1 MFDQDHIAEA
11 IAWRHDLH
19 RHPELGFEEHR
30 TSEMIAGLL
39 TDWGWRV
46 HRGLAGTGVVAQMG
60 QGAPV
65 IGLRA
70 DIDALPIVE
79 ATGAAHASTLPGKMH
94 ACGHDGHTAMLLLAA
109 RQIAAEGVETGTI
122 TLIFQPAE
130 ESDGGARVMIEQG
143 LFSQFPCDKVFGIHN
158 WPGVAPGRFVA
169 RDDKMMAA
177 FSVFDIEILG
187 KGGHGAMPEQ
197 SDGVIAAA
205 GRTAAA
211 LQEIPARALSPLEP
225 GVVSVTQI
233 HSGSAYNVCPDR
245 AVVSG
250 TCRWFGAEAGDTP
263 MTVRIG
269 YLAPMQRRAQMVA
282 AIADSCRQVGIE
294 VVDAGSADITTGA
307 LGGEVDALIV
317 ANGASFAAAGAANP
331 SRDAFAL
338 RGGDPLGI
346 NNYRNPQVSGA
357 IDRLVAADLAADRL
371 ELVRTIENTAW
382 ATLPSI
388 PLFAAPRMQVFGP
401 GVDNVVAGLGR
412 NGTGWNM
419 DRWTVRD

>member
-39 TDWGWRV
+39 TGWGWRV

-70 DIDALPIVE
+70 DIDALPILE
-79 ATGAAHASTLPGKMH
+79 ATGVAHASTIPGKMH

-109 RQIAAEGVETGTI
+109 RKIAAEGVEQGTV

-130 ESDGGARVMIEQG
+130 ESEGGARVMVEQG
-143 LFSQFPCDKVFGIHN
+143 LFTQFPMDRVFGIHN
-158 WPGVAPGRFVA
+158 WPGLAPGRFVA

-205 GRTAAA
+205 GRMAAA

-245 AVVSG
+245 AVLSG
-250 TCRWFGAEAGDTP
+250 TCRWFGAEAGDIIENRLR
-263 MTVRIG
+263 RIATAEAAAQG
-269 YLAPMQRRAQMVA
+269 CTADIDYQRRYPATINTAPEAALAREVAGEMGLDTAMVGPSMASEDFAFMLNEVPGAYLWLGA
-282 AIADSCRQVGIE
+282 AREGENPGLHSAKFDFN
-294 VVDAGSADITTGA
+294 DAV
-307 LGGEVDALIV
+307 LP
-317 ANGASFAAAGAANP
+317 AGAE
-331 SRDAFAL
+331 FW
-338 RGGDPLGI
+338 
-346 NNYRNPQVSGA
+346 V
-357 IDRLVAADLAADRL
+357 RLARRA
-371 ELVRTIENTAW
+371 TA
-382 ATLPSI
+382 
-388 PLFAAPRMQVFGP
+388 G
-401 GVDNVVAGLGR
+401 
-412 NGTGWNM
+412 
-419 DRWTVRD
+419 

>member
-39 TDWGWRV
+39 TAWGWRV

-79 ATGAAHASTLPGKMH
+79 ATGAAHASTIPGKMH

-109 RQIAAEGVETGTI
+109 RQIAAKGVENGTI

-130 ESDGGARVMIEQG
+130 ESEGGARVMVEQG
-143 LFSQFPCDKVFGIHN
+143 LFTQFPVDKVFGIHN
-158 WPGVAPGRFVA
+158 WPGLAPGRFVA

-250 TCRWFGAEAGDTP
+250 TCRWFGAEAGHIIEDR
-263 MTVRIG
+263 VRR
-269 YLAPMQRRAQMVA
+269 LASAEAAAQGCTADIDYQRRYPATINTAPEA
-282 AIADSCRQVGIE
+282 ALARQVATDMGLDTSMAGPSMASEDFAFMLNE
-294 VVDAGSADITTGA
+294 VPGA
-307 LGGEVDALIV
+307 YLWL
-317 ANGASFAAAGAANP
+317 GAAREGENP
-331 SRDAFAL
+331 GLHSAKFDFNDAVL
-338 RGGDPLGI
+338 P
-346 NNYRNPQVSGA
+346 VGA
-357 IDRLVAADLAADRL
+357 EFWVRLAR
-371 ELVRTIENTAW
+371 R
-382 ATLPSI
+382 ATQ
-388 PLFAAPRMQVFGP
+388 R
-401 GVDNVVAGLGR
+401 
-412 NGTGWNM
+412 
-419 DRWTVRD
+419 

>member
-39 TDWGWRV
+39 TGWGWRV

-70 DIDALPIVE
+70 DIDALPINE
-79 ATGAAHASTLPGKMH
+79 ATGAAHASTIPGKMH

-109 RQIAAEGVETGTI
+109 RQIAAEGVEQGTV

-130 ESDGGARVMIEQG
+130 ESEGGARVMVEQG
-143 LFSQFPCDKVFGIHN
+143 LFTQFPVDKVFGIHN
-158 WPGVAPGRFVA
+158 WPGLAPGRFVA

-245 AVVSG
+245 AVLSG
-250 TCRWFGAEAGDTP
+250 TCRWFGAEAGDIIEER
-263 MTVRIG
+263 VRRVATAEAAAQGCTANID
-269 YLAPMQRRAQMVA
+269 YQRRYPATINTAPEAALAREVA
-282 AIADSCRQVGIE
+282 AEMGLDTAMTGPSMASEDFAFMLNE
-294 VVDAGSADITTGA
+294 VPGAYLWLGAAREGDNPGLHSAKFDFNDAV
-307 LGGEVDALIV
+307 LP
-317 ANGASFAAAGAANP
+317 AGAEFWVRLA
-331 SRDAFAL
+331 RRAT
-338 RGGDPLGI
+338 RG
-346 NNYRNPQVSGA
+346 
-357 IDRLVAADLAADRL
+357 
-371 ELVRTIENTAW
+371 
-382 ATLPSI
+382 
-388 PLFAAPRMQVFGP
+388 
-401 GVDNVVAGLGR
+401 
-412 NGTGWNM
+412 
-419 DRWTVRD
+419 

>member
-11 IAWRHDLH
+11 VAWRHDLH

-39 TDWGWRV
+39 TGWGWRV

-70 DIDALPIVE
+70 DIDALPILE
-79 ATGAAHASTLPGKMH
+79 ATGAAHASTIPGKMH
-94 ACGHDGHTAMLLLAA
+94 ACGHDGHAAMLLLAA
-109 RQIAAEGVETGTI
+109 RQIAAEGVEQGTV

-130 ESDGGARVMIEQG
+130 ESEGGARVMIEQG
-143 LFSQFPCDKVFGIHN
+143 LFTQFPVDKVFGIHN
-158 WPGVAPGRFVA
+158 WPGLAPGRFVA

-245 AVVSG
+245 AVLSG
-250 TCRWFGAEAGDTP
+250 TCRWFGAEAGDIIEER
-263 MTVRIG
+263 VRRVATAEAAAQGCSANID
-269 YLAPMQRRAQMVA
+269 YQRRYPATINTAPEAALARDVA
-282 AIADSCRQVGIE
+282 AEMGLDTAMTGPSMASEDFAFMLNE
-294 VVDAGSADITTGA
+294 VPGAYLWLGAAREGENPGLHSAKFDFNDAV
-307 LGGEVDALIV
+307 LP
-317 ANGASFAAAGAANP
+317 AGAE
-331 SRDAFAL
+331 FW
-338 RGGDPLGI
+338 
-346 NNYRNPQVSGA
+346 V
-357 IDRLVAADLAADRL
+357 RLAR
-371 ELVRTIENTAW
+371 R
-382 ATLPSI
+382 ATK
-388 PLFAAPRMQVFGP
+388 G
-401 GVDNVVAGLGR
+401 
-412 NGTGWNM
+412 
-419 DRWTVRD
+419 

>member
-39 TDWGWRV
+39 AGWGWRV

-79 ATGAAHASTLPGKMH
+79 ATGAAHASTIPGKMH

-109 RQIAAEGVETGTI
+109 RQIAAEGVEQGTV

-130 ESDGGARVMIEQG
+130 ESEGGARVMVEQG
-143 LFSQFPCDKVFGIHN
+143 LFTQFPVDKVFGIHN
-158 WPGVAPGRFVA
+158 WPGLAPGRFVA

-245 AVVSG
+245 AVLSG
-250 TCRWFGAEAGDTP
+250 TCRWFGPEAGDIIEER
-263 MTVRIG
+263 VRRVATSEAAAQGCTANID
-269 YLAPMQRRAQMVA
+269 YQRRYPATINTAPEAALARDVA
-282 AIADSCRQVGIE
+282 AEMGLDTAMTGPSMASEDFAFMLNE
-294 VVDAGSADITTGA
+294 VPGAYLWLGAAREGENPGLHSAKFDFNDAV
-307 LGGEVDALIV
+307 LP
-317 ANGASFAAAGAANP
+317 AGAEFWVRLA
-331 SRDAFAL
+331 RRAT
-338 RGGDPLGI
+338 RG
-346 NNYRNPQVSGA
+346 
-357 IDRLVAADLAADRL
+357 
-371 ELVRTIENTAW
+371 
-382 ATLPSI
+382 
-388 PLFAAPRMQVFGP
+388 
-401 GVDNVVAGLGR
+401 
-412 NGTGWNM
+412 
-419 DRWTVRD
+419 

>member
-39 TDWGWRV
+39 TGWGWCV
-46 HRGLAGTGVVAQMG
+46 HHGLAGTGVVAQMG

-79 ATGAAHASTLPGKMH
+79 ATGAAHASTIPGKMH

-109 RQIAAEGVETGTI
+109 RQIAEEGVDQGTI

-130 ESDGGARVMIEQG
+130 ESEGGARVMVEQG
-143 LFSQFPCDKVFGIHN
+143 LFTQFPVDKVFGIHN
-158 WPGVAPGRFVA
+158 WPGLAPGRFVA

-205 GRTAAA
+205 ARTAAA

-250 TCRWFGAEAGDTP
+250 TCRWFDANAGDIIEERVSRVASAEAAAQGCTANID
-263 MTVRIG
+263 
-269 YLAPMQRRAQMVA
+269 YQRRYPATLNTAPEA
-282 AIADSCRQVGIE
+282 ALARE
-294 VVDAGSADITTGA
+294 
-307 LGGEVDALIV
+307 
-317 ANGASFAAAGAANP
+317 
-331 SRDAFAL
+331 
-338 RGGDPLGI
+338 
-346 NNYRNPQVSGA
+346 
-357 IDRLVAADLAADRL
+357 VAADMGLDTSMIGPSMASEDFAFMLNEVPGAYLWLGAAREGENPGLHSAKFDFNDAVLPDGAEFWVRLAR
-371 ELVRTIENTAW
+371 RTT
-382 ATLPSI
+382 
-388 PLFAAPRMQVFGP
+388 QG
-401 GVDNVVAGLGR
+401 
-412 NGTGWNM
+412 
-419 DRWTVRD
+419 

>member
-30 TSEMIAGLL
+30 TSEMIARLL
-39 TDWGWRV
+39 TGWGWRV

-79 ATGAAHASTLPGKMH
+79 ATGAAHASTVPGKMH

-109 RQIAAEGVETGTI
+109 RQIAAVGVEQGTI
-122 TLIFQPAE
+122 TLTFQPAE
-130 ESDGGARVMIEQG
+130 ESEGGARVMVEQG
-143 LFSQFPCDKVFGIHN
+143 LFTQFPVDKVFGIHN
-158 WPGVAPGRFVA
+158 WPGLAPGRFVA
-169 RDDKMMAA
+169 RDDRMMAA

-205 GRTAAA
+205 ARTAAA

-225 GVVSVTQI
+225 RVVSVTQI

-250 TCRWFGAEAGDTP
+250 TCRWFDANAGDIIEERVSRVASAEAAAQGCTASID
-263 MTVRIG
+263 
-269 YLAPMQRRAQMVA
+269 YQRRYPATLNTAPEA
-282 AIADSCRQVGIE
+282 ALARE
-294 VVDAGSADITTGA
+294 
-307 LGGEVDALIV
+307 
-317 ANGASFAAAGAANP
+317 
-331 SRDAFAL
+331 
-338 RGGDPLGI
+338 
-346 NNYRNPQVSGA
+346 
-357 IDRLVAADLAADRL
+357 VAADMGLDTSMVGPSMASEDFAFMLNEVPGAYLWLGAAREGENPGLHSAKFDFNDAVLPDGAEFWVRLA
-371 ELVRTIENTAW
+371 
-382 ATLPSI
+382 
-388 PLFAAPRMQVFGP
+388 
-401 GVDNVVAGLGR
+401 
-412 NGTGWNM
+412 
-419 DRWTVRD
+419 RWTTQG